1 MCQVAVGGDNGIY
14 CWNTSSGAVEEAIT
28 GFPWSNVPQFGLAYR
43 SGDDS
48 FFVGGW
54 NEGVIYQVAGP
65 SYDDPGAVLGSCSPP
80 DGDISGLAYN
90 ESMDVLWVATN
101 SPSDTIYQL
110 SPDCTVL
117 GTLSPPQ
124 GGSYQGAGLEL
135 DAEGNLWAVAQRP
148 NRVYLV
154 DSGVPSFGDVE
165 WLAVEPS
172 SGTLPVSTEQE
183 LTVTV
188 DTTGLEPGL
197 YLGTLFVVT
206 NSGRQPNLSVP
217 VSLIVS
223 GYLHSINCGGQEYVD
238 SEQEVWE
245 ADRRYA
251 SGEYGRVDRGRVRST
266 NRAIAGTLDPVL
278 YQSSR
283 EDPYAYRYDD
293 VPNGIYQIDL
303 KFAEYLNL
311 TFEDRM
317 FDVIAE
323 EEILLP
329 AHDVVYDA
337 GRYAADDYRF
347 FQEVTDGQLDLRFI
361 GRSLG
366 RNPVVSAIRVVHRP
380 DR

>member
-1 MCQVAVGGDNGIY
+1 
-14 CWNTSSGAVEEAIT
+14 
-28 GFPWSNVPQFGLAYR
+28 
-43 SGDDS
+43 
-48 FFVGGW
+48 
-54 NEGVIYQVAGP
+54 
-65 SYDDPGAVLGSCSPP
+65 
-80 DGDISGLAYN
+80 
-90 ESMDVLWVATN
+90 
-101 SPSDTIYQL
+101 
-110 SPDCTVL
+110 
-117 GTLSPPQ
+117 
-124 GGSYQGAGLEL
+124 
-135 DAEGNLWAVAQRP
+135 
-148 NRVYLV
+148 
-154 DSGVPSFGDVE
+154 
-165 WLAVEPS
+165 
-172 SGTLPVSTEQE
+172 
-183 LTVTV
+183 
-188 DTTGLEPGL
+188 
-197 YLGTLFVVT
+197 
-206 NSGRQPNLSVP
+206 
-217 VSLIVS
+217 
-223 GYLHSINCGGQEYVD
+223 
-238 SEQEVWE
+238 
-245 ADRRYA
+245 
-251 SGEYGRVDRGRVRST
+251 VRST